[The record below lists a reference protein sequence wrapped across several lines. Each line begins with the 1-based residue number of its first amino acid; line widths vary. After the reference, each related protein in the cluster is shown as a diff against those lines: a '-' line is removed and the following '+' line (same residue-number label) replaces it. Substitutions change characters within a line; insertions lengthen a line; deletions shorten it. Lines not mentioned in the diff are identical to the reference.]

1 MDNTHPLFSILIANY
16 NNGKYLM
23 DAINS
28 VRQQTYT
35 NWEIIIVDDCST
47 DNSREVY
54 QALEQDPQIRIYHNE
69 QNRGCGYTKRR
80 CAELAQG
87 ELCGF
92 LDPDDALL
100 PEALEVMVKAHVEHP
115 EASLIGSCYW
125 ATDEQLNPQWHTEL
139 TVLPEGGDW
148 LTTTTTTHH
157 PIPFASYKRKVYE
170 MTDGIDPMIKRAVDF
185 DCYVRLEEKGPILF
199 LSNITYLYRQHTN
212 QISTHGDCKSL
223 YWQCY
228 VLTNACRRRGIAPD
242 ELANQLIMDNIDW
255 YYCNAKG
262 IPFSQKRTPFHKRLI
277 RKCKKILKN
286 ILK

>member
-1 MDNTHPLFSILIANY
+1 MPTHPLFSILIANY

-54 QALEQDPQIRIYHNE
+54 QTLEQDPQIRIYYNE

-100 PEALEVMVKAHVEHP
+100 PEALEVMVKAHAEHP
-115 EASLIGSCYW
+115 EVSLVHSKWVMC
-125 ATDEQLNPQWHTEL
+125 DEQMNALYEATGKMQCLEGTDYLHYNRGIITAFAAFKNALYKNTE
-139 TVLPEGGDW
+139 
-148 LTTTTTTHH
+148 
-157 PIPFASYKRKVYE
+157 
-170 MTDGIDPMIKRAVDF
+170 GINATFKRAVDQ
-185 DCYVRLEEKGPILF
+185 DLYYKLEEVGATYFVDQVLYKYREHADCISLNN
-199 LSNITYLYRQHTN
+199 NIHKAY
-212 QISTHGDCKSL
+212 
-223 YWQCY
+223 YWHFRAIEE
-228 VLTNACRRRGIAPD
+228 ACVRRGIPGDA
-242 ELANQLIMDNIDW
+242 ELIVSDLLNLYTSGFQSTMDLQ
-255 YYCNAKG
+255 
-262 IPFSQKRTPFHKRLI
+262 SRTLRNPIVKSV
-277 RKCKKILKN
+277 CKMLRMFKVLK
-286 ILK
+286 

>member
-1 MDNTHPLFSILIANY
+1 MPTHPLFSILIANY

-54 QALEQDPQIRIYHNE
+54 QALEQDPQIRIYYNE

-100 PEALEVMVKAHVEHP
+100 PEALEVMVKAHAEHR
-115 EASLIGSCYW
+115 EVSLVHSKWVMC
-125 ATDEQLNPQWHTEL
+125 DEQMNALYEATGKMQC
-139 TVLPEGGDW
+139 PEGTDYLHYNRGII
-148 LTTTTTTHH
+148 TA
-157 PIPFASYKRKVYE
+157 FAAFKNALYKSTE
-170 MTDGIDPMIKRAVDF
+170 GINAAFMRAVDQ
-185 DCYVRLEEKGPILF
+185 DLYYKLEEVGATF
-199 LSNITYLYRQHTN
+199 FVDQVLYKYREHADC
-212 QISTHGDCKSL
+212 ISLNNNVHKAYCWHFQAIED
-223 YWQCY
+223 
-228 VLTNACRRRGIAPD
+228 ACVRRGIPSDA
-242 ELANQLIMDNIDW
+242 ELIVSDLLNLYTSGFQSTMDLQ
-255 YYCNAKG
+255 
-262 IPFSQKRTPFHKRLI
+262 SRTLRNPIVKSV
-277 RKCKKILKN
+277 CKMLRMFKVLK
-286 ILK
+286 

>member
-16 NNGKYLM
+16 NNGEYLM

-54 QALEQDPQIRIYHNE
+54 QALEQDPQIRIYYNE

-100 PEALEVMVKAHVEHP
+100 PEALEVMVKAHAEHR
-115 EASLIGSCYW
+115 EVSLVHSKWVMC
-125 ATDEQLNPQWHTEL
+125 DEQMNALYEATGKRQC
-139 TVLPEGGDW
+139 PEGTDYLHYNRGII
-148 LTTTTTTHH
+148 TA
-157 PIPFASYKRKVYE
+157 FAAFKNALYKNTE
-170 MTDGIDPMIKRAVDF
+170 GINAAFKRAVDQ
-185 DCYVRLEEKGPILF
+185 DLYYKLEEEGATF
-199 LSNITYLYRQHTN
+199 FVDQVLYKYREHADC
-212 QISTHGDCKSL
+212 ISLNNNVYKAD
-223 YWQCY
+223 YWHFRAIED
-228 VLTNACRRRGIAPD
+228 ACVRRGIPSDA
-242 ELANQLIMDNIDW
+242 ELIVSDLLKSYVGRYQHTIDQQSRVLQ
-255 YYCNAKG
+255 NPIVKAV
-262 IPFSQKRTPFHKRLI
+262 H
-277 RKCKKILKN
+277 KILRV
-286 ILK
+286 LRCM